1 MIKNLHALLLVE
13 KLRIIW
19 RTGLP
24 LRVGLFNP
32 GSGIVP
38 GIPAIGALHGDT
50 IWLDR
55 TLLKDPLRLRNVV
68 EHEVLHVRCALL
80 RRSVRK
86 SQILQRAGA
95 SAYAL
100 ASADHE
106 MGQLLQRYENAGQDA
121 HEEALVILV
130 ASGARVACPEV
141 KKAAQ
146 LLRLSA
152 GCNPLNLLRAL
163 CWLPVI
169 VWTRHGT
176 PGTPFS

>member
-1 MIKNLHALLLVE
+1 MIKNFHVLLLVE

-24 LRVGLFNP
+24 MRVGLFNP
-32 GSGIVP
+32 GSEIVP
-38 GIPAIGALHGDT
+38 GIPAIGAFQSDT
-50 IWLDR
+50 VWLDR
-55 TLLKDPLRLRNVV
+55 TLLKDPLRLRDVV
-68 EHEVLHVRCALL
+68 EHEVLHVRCAML

-86 SQILQRAGA
+86 SGILQRAGV

-100 ASADHE
+100 LSAEHE

-130 ASGARVACPEV
+130 GSGARVVCPEI
-141 KKAAQ
+141 KKATQ

-152 GCNPLNLLRAL
+152 GWNPLNLLRAL
-163 CWLPVI
+163 YWLPVI

-176 PGTPFS
+176 PGTPFF